1 MRFYLY
7 GAVPDYCRKES
18 DMSVTRLSSIYK
30 ILNKKAI
37 PYEIDGKSGTS
48 YRVTVSQNDDADV
61 LEEKVSKQVFE
72 NVEKGKVYCFWG
84 TKRILRDGNIRI
96 SYDYVE
102 PILDNA
108 KAMTK

>member
-1 MRFYLY
+1 M
-7 GAVPDYCRKES
+7 ASP
-18 DMSVTRLSSIYK
+18 RLSAIYK

-61 LEEKVSKQVFE
+61 LEEKITKQVFE
-72 NVEKGKVYCFWG
+72 NVEKGKVYYFWG
-84 TKRILRDGNIRI
+84 TKRILRDGTIRI
-96 SYDYVE
+96 QYDFAEEVLNNE
-102 PILDNA
+102 

>member
-1 MRFYLY
+1 M
-7 GAVPDYCRKES
+7 ASP
-18 DMSVTRLSSIYK
+18 RLSSIYK

-48 YRVTVSQNDDADV
+48 YRV
-61 LEEKVSKQVFE
+61 EKVTKEVYDS
-72 NVEKGKVYCFWG
+72 VEKSKVYCFWG

-102 PILDNA
+102 PISGNE

>member
-1 MRFYLY
+1 M
-7 GAVPDYCRKES
+7 ASP
-18 DMSVTRLSSIYK
+18 RLSAIYK
-30 ILNKKAI
+30 ILNKKAL
-37 PYEIDGKSGTS
+37 PYEIDGKSGKS

-72 NVEKGKVYCFWG
+72 DVEKGKVYCFWG

>member
-1 MRFYLY
+1 M
-7 GAVPDYCRKES
+7 ASP
-18 DMSVTRLSSIYK
+18 RLSSIYK

-61 LEEKVSKQVFE
+61 LEEKVTKEVYDS
-72 NVEKGKVYCFWG
+72 VEKSKVYCFWG
-84 TKRILRDGNIRI
+84 TKRILRDGNISI